1 MAANLKI
8 KKMKDVLTFNEASEF
23 TGLSKSYLYKLTS
36 GQKVPH
42 YKPFGKMVYFNR
54 LELESWLQQNKV
66 LTTDEIN
73 SKAQSYC
80 MSNKKGGQK

>member
-1 MAANLKI
+1 
-8 KKMKDVLTFNEASEF
+8 MKDVLTFNEASEF

-66 LTTDEIN
+66 LTTDEIS